1 MIIILFTLFVIT
13 ALFLI
18 VAVMYIYKI
27 QQELISLSEEQ
38 HQQNTDIITL
48 LKYKQE
54 SSEMI
59 LQHIEILKYLVDR
72 DPLLNKR
79 KISMPL
85 GHIVGEA

>member
-18 VAVMYIYKI
+18 AAVMYIYKI

-59 LQHIEILKYLVDR
+59 L
-72 DPLLNKR
+72 
-79 KISMPL
+79 
-85 GHIVGEA
+85 

>member
-59 LQHIEILKYLVDR
+59 L
-72 DPLLNKR
+72 
-79 KISMPL
+79 
-85 GHIVGEA
+85 